1 MYKKLPLVHFFFA
14 RALVRPI
21 LWCRDLFY
29 LVTLN
34 FYAPLATFTR
44 QCMYD
49 LVISGGEEEI
59 EKYDCRLTFMQTL
72 PRHVFRFLQTKPD
85 HLLMRI

>member
-1 MYKKLPLVHFFFA
+1 MQGLV
-14 RALVRPI
+14 
-21 LWCRDLFY
+21 LFSIVELLY
-29 LVTLN
+29 TPGD
-34 FYAPLATFTR
+34 FYAS
-44 QCMYD
+44 MHVD

>member
-1 MYKKLPLVHFFFA
+1 MLVHVQIVTPGAFFA
-14 RALVRPI
+14 RALVRPL

-59 EKYDCRLTFMQTL
+59 EKPDFTVVFYTDIAASCVPVHANQT
-72 PRHVFRFLQTKPD
+72 
-85 HLLMRI
+85 